1 MIKKKKKKKTTEKWE
16 TKRWNSGLEGK
27 VKERKKKK
35 KKKSKMEGKINK
47 YFFSL
52 LLYLS
57 HVWRDI
63 LDWVGP
69 YVDRTLNGEHWQWDD
84 ILGLF

>member
-1 MIKKKKKKKTTEKWE
+1 MIKKKKKKDYRKVGDE
-16 TKRWNSGLEGK
+16 K
-27 VKERKKKK
+27 VKQWIGGKSKRKKKKK

-57 HVWRDI
+57 HV
-63 LDWVGP
+63 
-69 YVDRTLNGEHWQWDD
+69 
-84 ILGLF
+84 